1 MAEKILQTAIL
12 DKGQLRLNYELTDVH
27 KLLNEVIKNMRIQV
41 HSRQGEIYKEF
52 EAEDYY
58 IRADKTL
65 LVNVFT
71 NIIDNANKYSPQ
83 SPIIKVKTKN
93 SSNGI
98 QITIEDQG
106 IGISKANLKK
116 VFEKLYRVHTGNIH
130 DVKGFGLGLH
140 YVKTIVEEHGGQVGI
155 ESELKKG
162 TRIKIFLP
170 FEQ

>member
-1 MAEKILQTAIL
+1 VYK
-12 DKGQLRLNYELTDVH
+12 
-27 KLLNEVIKNMRIQV
+27 
-41 HSRQGEIYKEF
+41 RQ
-52 EAEDYY
+52 
-58 IRADKTL
+58 
-65 LVNVFT
+65 
-71 NIIDNANKYSPQ
+71 
-83 SPIIKVKTKN
+83 PIIKVKTKN